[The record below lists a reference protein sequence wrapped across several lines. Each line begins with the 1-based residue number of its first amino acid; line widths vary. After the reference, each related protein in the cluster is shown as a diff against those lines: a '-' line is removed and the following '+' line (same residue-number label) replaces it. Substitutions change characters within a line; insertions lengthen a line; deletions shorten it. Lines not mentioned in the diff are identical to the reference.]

1 MNEKYTAL
9 TREGVIIIIACC
21 VFILDNQCVLYLCM
35 AFLSRTRNLAHEL
48 EFAHVWS
55 NVITSQVVYANKT
68 ANIQNFNG

>member
-48 EFAHVWS
+48 ELAHV
-55 NVITSQVVYANKT
+55 VKCHHITGCLQTKLLIFKN
-68 ANIQNFNG
+68 